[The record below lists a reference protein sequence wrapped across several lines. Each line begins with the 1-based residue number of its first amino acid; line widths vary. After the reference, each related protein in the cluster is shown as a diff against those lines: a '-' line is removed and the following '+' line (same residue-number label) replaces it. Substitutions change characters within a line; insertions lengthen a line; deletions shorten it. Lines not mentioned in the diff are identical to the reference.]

1 MLRIATYNVFEGGH
15 RRLGTVADRP
25 SKLTAAVAGLAPDV
39 IALQELVGWQ
49 ERGRASFNEFAAAT
63 GLEGELFVGNGFPL
77 ALLARPPWRISGAR
91 FISNGLWHGI
101 ISARLEGGAGRPVQV
116 IAIHLP
122 PRSPDQRLGEIETA
136 LSQITGDLPVVLL
149 GDMNLISPPRR
160 RPAGR
165 TGAGHVYP
173 TFQRRC
179 ARYARFQTLRG
190 IRLSRCLPSLSTHR
204 IRPYDPDAG
213 RRRGSV
219 FTGAARLHFSI
230 RRDCRSESSGHSSTA
245 PARPGWRQTISR
257 WRLTSLA
264 TKTVG
269 QSPTAKRC
277 WLT

>member
-63 GLEGELFVGNGFPL
+63 GLEGELLVGNGFPL
-77 ALLARPPWRISGAR
+77 AMLARPPWRISGAR

-149 GDMNLISPPRR
+149 GDMNLISHRDGVLPAELALATFIRHSSVGALDTRVSKRLEGSGLVDAYRR
-160 RPAGR
+160 YRPSGSGHTIPTPAADEAAFSPARLDYIFLSGGLSERIKRAFVYRASPAGLASDHFPLAVDI
-165 TGAGHVYP
+165 AGY
-173 TFQRRC
+173 
-179 ARYARFQTLRG
+179 
-190 IRLSRCLPSLSTHR
+190 
-204 IRPYDPDAG
+204 
-213 RRRGSV
+213 
-219 FTGAARLHFSI
+219 
-230 RRDCRSESSGHSSTA
+230 
-245 PARPGWRQTISR
+245 
-257 WRLTSLA
+257 
-264 TKTVG
+264 
-269 QSPTAKRC
+269 
-277 WLT
+277 